1 MPQKAP
7 ALARL
12 QWLWAGRA
20 DRPLHRAIPRFHPV
34 PTRDLDTLDQELLNL
49 VQADFP
55 VEHAPFAR
63 LAERLGIT
71 EQEAIERTARLR
83 EHKVIR
89 QISAIFDTRSL
100 GYQST
105 LVAMRF
111 APDHLERGAA
121 IINEHPG
128 VSHNYRRNHD
138 FNLWFT
144 LATPPGGD
152 IDATLQR
159 LHELSGAV
167 VTRKLQTLKLFK
179 IGVKLDMTGLKD
191 VTRQEEPDYTGIQR
205 DMALASPLSEQDI
218 RVIRAVQDDIPV
230 VAHPFAEC
238 ARSQGMSEDE
248 MFAGMA
254 DLQRRGHLRRVAAIL
269 HHRRAGYAANAMA
282 VWAVPEERAEE
293 LGRQMADFAAVSHCY
308 QRPVYEDWRFNLF
321 SMIHGRKVGDCEK
334 VVEAISA
341 ATGMSDYAVLYSTK
355 EYKKTRVRYF
365 TAELEDWEAANGLR
379 PGHRVAAAG

>member
-1 MPQKAP
+1 
-7 ALARL
+7 
-12 QWLWAGRA
+12 
-20 DRPLHRAIPRFHPV
+20 V
-34 PTRDLDTLDQELLNL
+34 PIREIDAVDQELLNQ

-63 LAERLGIT
+63 LAERLGVT
-71 EQEAIERTARLR
+71 EAEAIERTRRLR
-83 EHKVIR
+83 ERRVIR
-89 QISAIFDTRSL
+89 QVSAIFDTRSL

-111 APDHLERGAA
+111 APDQLERGAA

-128 VSHNYRRNHD
+128 VSHNYRRNHE

-152 IDATLQR
+152 IDATLQK

-179 IGVKLDMTGLKD
+179 IGVKLDMTGTKD
-191 VTRQEEPDYTGIQR
+191 VTRQEDPDYTGIQR
-205 DMALASPLSEQDI
+205 DMALASPLSELDV
-218 RVIRAVQDDIPV
+218 RVIRAVQDDLPLV
-230 VAHPFAEC
+230 PHPFEEC
-238 ARSQGMSEDE
+238 ARSQGLSEQQLFD
-248 MFAGMA
+248 GMA

-293 LGRQMADFAAVSHCY
+293 LGRQMADFASVSHCY
-308 QRPVYEDWRFNLF
+308 QRPVYPDWRFNLF

-334 VVEAISA
+334 VVEAIQQ
-341 ATGMSDYAVLYSTK
+341 ATGIEDYAVLYSTK

-365 TAELEDWEAANGLR
+365 TRELEEWEAAHGLR
-379 PGHRVAAAG
+379 PTAAAAS

>member
-1 MPQKAP
+1 
-7 ALARL
+7 
-12 QWLWAGRA
+12 
-20 DRPLHRAIPRFHPV
+20 V
-34 PTRDLDTLDQELLNL
+34 PIRELDQLGQELLNL

-55 VEHAPFAR
+55 VEHAPFAA
-63 LAERLGIT
+63 LGDKLGIP
-71 EQEAIERTARLR
+71 EAEVIERVKRLR
-83 EHKVIR
+83 EARVIR
-89 QISAIFDTRSL
+89 QVSAIFDTRSL

-111 APDHLERGAA
+111 APDQLERGAA

-128 VSHNYRRNHD
+128 VSHNYRRNHE

-144 LATPPGGD
+144 LATPPGSD
-152 IDATLQR
+152 IDATLQK
-159 LHELSGAV
+159 LHELSGAL

-179 IGVKLDMTGLKD
+179 IGVKLDMTGQKD
-191 VTRQEEPDYTGIQR
+191 ITRQEDPDYTGIQR
-205 DMALASPLSEQDI
+205 EMALASPLSARDVQ
-218 RVIRAVQDDIPV
+218 VIRAMQDDMPLV
-230 VAHPFAEC
+230 PHPFEEC
-238 ARSQGMSEDE
+238 ARSQGMSERE
-248 MFAGMA
+248 LFEGMA

-293 LGRQMADFAAVSHCY
+293 LGRQMAEFAAVSHCY

-334 VVEAISA
+334 VVEAIREA
-341 ATGMSDYAVLYSTK
+341 IGVDDYAVLYSTK

-365 TAELEDWEAANGLR
+365 TPELEEWEVAHGLR
-379 PGHRVAAAG
+379 PAEAVTAG

>member
-1 MPQKAP
+1 
-7 ALARL
+7 
-12 QWLWAGRA
+12 
-20 DRPLHRAIPRFHPV
+20 V
-34 PTRDLDTLDQELLNL
+34 PIRDIDALDQELLNQ

-63 LAERLGIT
+63 LAERLGVT
-71 EQEAIERTARLR
+71 ELEAIERTRRLR
-83 EHKVIR
+83 ERHVIR
-89 QISAIFDTRSL
+89 QVSAIFDTRSL

-111 APDHLERGAA
+111 APEHLEQGAA

-128 VSHNYRRNHD
+128 VSHNYRRNHE

-152 IDATLQR
+152 IDATLQK
-159 LHELSGAV
+159 LHELSGSL

-179 IGVKLDMTGLKD
+179 IGVKLDMTGTKD
-191 VTRQEEPDYTGIQR
+191 VTRLEDPDYTGIQR
-205 DMALASPLSEQDI
+205 DMALASPLSELDV
-218 RVIRAVQDDIPV
+218 RVIRAVQDDIPLV
-230 VAHPFAEC
+230 PHPFAEC
-238 ARSQGMSEDE
+238 AASQELSEAE
-248 MFAGMA
+248 LFEGMA

-308 QRPVYEDWRFNLF
+308 QRPVYPDWRFNLF

-334 VVEAISA
+334 VVEAIQA
-341 ATGMSDYAVLYSTK
+341 AIGVEDHAVLYSTK

-365 TAELEDWEAANGLR
+365 TRELEEWEVAHGLR
-379 PGHRVAAAG
+379 ATPAAAVS

>member
-1 MPQKAP
+1 MAGQ
-7 ALARL
+7 ARPRRS
-12 QWLWAGRA
+12 A
-20 DRPLHRAIPRFHPV
+20 RPHRHPEVPPV
-34 PTRDLDTLDQELLNL
+34 PIRDIDALDQELLNQ

-63 LAERLGIT
+63 LAERLGVS
-71 EQEAIERTARLR
+71 EAEAIERTRRLR
-83 EHKVIR
+83 ERHVIR
-89 QISAIFDTRSL
+89 QVSAIFDTRSL

-111 APDHLERGAA
+111 AAEELEGGAA

-152 IDATLQR
+152 IDATLQK
-159 LHELSGAV
+159 LHELSGAE

-179 IGVKLDMTGLKD
+179 IGVKLDMTGTKD
-191 VTRQEEPDYTGIQR
+191 ITRLEDPDYTGIQR
-205 DMALASPLSEQDI
+205 DLALASPLSELDV
-218 RVIRAVQDDIPV
+218 RVIRAVQDDLPLV
-230 VAHPFAEC
+230 PHPFAEC
-238 ARSQGMSEDE
+238 SASQGLSEAE
-248 MFAGMA
+248 LFEGMA
-254 DLQRRGHLRRVAAIL
+254 DLRRRGHLRRVAAIL

-308 QRPVYEDWRFNLF
+308 QRPVYPDWRFNLF

-334 VVEAISA
+334 VVEAIREA
-341 ATGMSDYAVLYSTK
+341 IGVHDYAVLYSTK

-365 TAELEDWEAANGLR
+365 TRELEEWESAHGLR
-379 PGHRVAAAG
+379 PAAAATAS

>member
-1 MPQKAP
+1 MPI
-7 ALARL
+7 RE
-12 QWLWAGRA
+12 
-20 DRPLHRAIPRFHPV
+20 
-34 PTRDLDTLDQELLNL
+34 LDPLDQELLNL

-63 LAERLGIT
+63 LAARLDVTEDAVIT
-71 EQEAIERTARLR
+71 RVRRLR
-83 EHKVIR
+83 ESRVIR
-89 QISAIFDTRSL
+89 QVSAIFDTRSL

-111 APDHLERGAA
+111 APEDLERGAA

-128 VSHNYRRNHD
+128 VSHNYRRNHE

-144 LATPPGGD
+144 LATPPGSD
-152 IDATLQR
+152 IDATLQK
-159 LHELSGAV
+159 LHELSGAK

-179 IGVKLDMTGLKD
+179 IGVKLDMTGQKD
-191 VTRQEEPDYTGIQR
+191 ITRQEDPDYTGIQR
-205 DMALASPLSEQDI
+205 EMALASPLTQRDI
-218 RVIRAVQDDIPV
+218 AVIRAVQDDIPLV
-230 VAHPFAEC
+230 PHPFEEC
-238 ARSQGMSEDE
+238 ARSQE
-248 MFAGMA
+248 MTEQELFDGMA

-282 VWAVPEERAEE
+282 VWAVPEERAEA
-293 LGRQMADFAAVSHCY
+293 LGRQMAEFAAVSHCY

-334 VVEAISA
+334 VVEAIREA
-341 ATGMSDYAVLYSTK
+341 IGVDDYAVLYSTK

-365 TAELEDWEAANGLR
+365 TPELEEWEIAHGLR
-379 PGHRVAAAG
+379 RTEVAAS

>member
-1 MPQKAP
+1 
-7 ALARL
+7 
-12 QWLWAGRA
+12 
-20 DRPLHRAIPRFHPV
+20 V
-34 PTRDLDTLDQELLNL
+34 PIRDLDTLDQELLNQ

-63 LAERLGIT
+63 LGKRLGVT
-71 EQEAIERTARLR
+71 EQEAIERTTKLR
-83 EHKVIR
+83 ERHVIR

-111 APDHLERGAA
+111 APDELERGAA
-121 IINEHPG
+121 LINEHPG

-159 LHELSGAV
+159 LHELSGAQ

-179 IGVKLDMTGLKD
+179 IGVKLDMTGEKEI
-191 VTRQEEPDYTGIQR
+191 TRQEDPDYTGIQR
-205 DMALASPLSEQDI
+205 DMALASPLSALDI
-218 RVIRAVQDDIPV
+218 RVIRAVQDDIPLV
-230 VAHPFAEC
+230 PHPFAEC
-238 ARSQGMSEDE
+238 AGSQGLSETQLFE
-248 MFAGMA
+248 GMT

-334 VVEAISA
+334 VVEAIRA
-341 ATGMSDYAVLYSTK
+341 AIGVDDYAVLYSTK

-365 TAELEDWEAANGLR
+365 TAELEEWEEANGLR
-379 PGHRVAAAG
+379 PLGTTAAAAAAAR

>member
-1 MPQKAP
+1 
-7 ALARL
+7 
-12 QWLWAGRA
+12 
-20 DRPLHRAIPRFHPV
+20 V
-34 PTRDLDTLDQELLNL
+34 PIRELDSVDQELLNL
-49 VQADFP
+49 VQTDFP

-63 LAERLGIT
+63 LAERLDRP
-71 EQEAIERTARLR
+71 EAEVVARVARLR
-83 EHKVIR
+83 ESRVIR

-111 APDHLERGAA
+111 APEELERGAA

-128 VSHNYRRNHD
+128 VSHNYRRNHE

-144 LATPPGGD
+144 LATPPGSE
-152 IDATLQR
+152 IDATLQK

-191 VTRQEEPDYTGIQR
+191 ITRQEDPDYTGIQR
-205 DMALASPLSEQDI
+205 DMALASPLSRRDVQ
-218 RVIRAVQDDIPV
+218 VIRAVQDDIPLV
-230 VAHPFAEC
+230 PHPFDEC
-238 ARSQGMSEDE
+238 ARSQGMGESELFE
-248 MFAGMA
+248 GMA

-293 LGRQMADFAAVSHCY
+293 LGRQMAEFAAVSHCY

-334 VVEAISA
+334 VVEAIREA
-341 ATGMSDYAVLYSTK
+341 IGVDDYAVLYSTK

-365 TAELEDWEAANGLR
+365 TPELEEWEVAHGLR
-379 PGHRVAAAG
+379 PAAVVAS

>member
-1 MPQKAP
+1 MP
-7 ALARL
+7 
-12 QWLWAGRA
+12 
-20 DRPLHRAIPRFHPV
+20 I
-34 PTRDLDTLDQELLNL
+34 RDIDALDQELLNQ

-63 LAERLGIT
+63 LAERLGVS
-71 EQEAIERTARLR
+71 EAEAIERTRRLR
-83 EHKVIR
+83 ERHVIR
-89 QISAIFDTRSL
+89 QVSAIFDTRSL

-111 APDHLERGAA
+111 AAEELEGGAA

-152 IDATLQR
+152 IDATLQK
-159 LHELSGAV
+159 LHELSGAE

-179 IGVKLDMTGLKD
+179 IGVKLDMTGTKD
-191 VTRQEEPDYTGIQR
+191 ITRLEDPDYTGIQR
-205 DMALASPLSEQDI
+205 DLALASPLSELDV
-218 RVIRAVQDDIPV
+218 RVIRAVQDDLPLV
-230 VAHPFAEC
+230 PHPFAEC
-238 ARSQGMSEDE
+238 SASQGLSEAE
-248 MFAGMA
+248 LFEGMA
-254 DLQRRGHLRRVAAIL
+254 DLRRRGHLRRVAAIL

-308 QRPVYEDWRFNLF
+308 QRPVYPDWRFNLF

-334 VVEAISA
+334 VVEAIREA
-341 ATGMSDYAVLYSTK
+341 IGVHDYAVLYSTK

-365 TAELEDWEAANGLR
+365 TRELEEWESAHGLR
-379 PGHRVAAAG
+379 PAAAATAS